1 MKLKFNIKLYF
12 FILAILFL
20 ILTVF
25 LINNTFA
32 RYITA
37 LTATS
42 TVKMGRWSI
51 LVNDQNIVENSNL
64 SERIIPVFN
73 SNPTYIAEDKIV
85 PTSTGY
91 VTININYEE
100 VSVPF
105 EYKISFVQENST
117 PLADFKFTDYSI
129 DGGSAIQVDNA
140 NSIIIG
146 NITPDGIT
154 TEHNFLLNFAWVD
167 DSSASLDDTKDT
179 AYSRNFDELNLL
191 FNLEFTQVEP
201 ES

>member
-1 MKLKFNIKLYF
+1 MKFKFNIKLFFLFLTILF
-12 FILAILFL
+12 FILTA
-20 ILTVF
+20 F

-32 RYITA
+32 RYITS

-42 TVKMGRWSI
+42 TVEMGRWLI
-51 LVNDQNIVENSNL
+51 LVNNQNIIENSNL

-91 VTININYEE
+91 VTVNINYEE

-105 EYKISFVQENST
+105 EYKISFLQGNST
-117 PLADFKFTDYSI
+117 PLTDFKFTDYSI
-129 DGGSAIQVDNA
+129 DGGPAIPVDNL
-140 NSIIIG
+140 NSIITG

-154 TEHNFLLNFAWVD
+154 TEHNFLLNFAWLD
-167 DSSASLDDTKDT
+167 DSSASLDDSKDT

-191 FNLEFTQVEP
+191 FNLEFTQL
-201 ES
+201 